1 MKKRKNPL
9 RKRLLRELRSELGK
23 YLVIFLMLAGTIG
36 MVSGF
41 LVAAE
46 SMMVT
51 YDEGLEKYNVENGHF
66 NLQRAL
72 NRSRKKAVE
81 QLGISVYEMFYTEK
95 EFTNA
100 TKLRIYAD
108 RTEVNTVCLMSGELP
123 EAPDELA
130 IDRMYADNNG
140 LKPGDTLSDG
150 TSTYRISG
158 LVALPDYSCLFE
170 DNNDSMFDSL
180 KFGVAIMSQEGFD
193 AIHGGD
199 IAYEY
204 AWKYDNEPA
213 DTKEEADVS
222 ETLMKELN
230 KEVALQEYVPRYQNQ
245 AITFTR
251 EDMGG
256 DSVMMEWL
264 LYIVIAILAFVF
276 GVTTSNTIAKE
287 ASVIGTL
294 RASGYTQGELLR
306 HYSTMPVLVTLVSA
320 LVGNL
325 LGYSWFKDIAAS
337 LYYGSYSLPTYETVW
352 SASAFV
358 KTTAVPVALML
369 VINVAVLRSKL
380 KLSPL
385 KFLRR
390 DLSKRKQKKALHLS
404 HRIGFFARFRLR
416 VIFQNM
422 SNYVVLFFGII
433 FANLLLIFGMVF
445 PDILND
451 YTEHIDEL
459 MLCDYQYMLDVPL
472 EAMDEDDKLGS
483 MLALMKFA
491 KNVETENPD
500 AEKFSA
506 YSLNTLGDE
515 YREEAITLYG
525 VEENSRYVPVDV
537 SGGQIYVS
545 SAYRDKYGVGIG
557 DVVTL
562 KEAYDEDTYDF
573 EISGIF
579 DYEGGLGVFMSMET
593 LNETFDLSKDYFG
606 GYFSSSK
613 ITDIDSAYIGTVIDR
628 DAMTKISRQLIT
640 SMGSMMGMIQGFA
653 LLMFMILVYL
663 LSKIIIE
670 KNAQSISMAKIL
682 GYTNGEIGRLY
693 ILSTSIV
700 TVLCLLAS
708 LPIETTIIEVLYYE
722 VMLDMI
728 TGWIPFSFDPF
739 LLTQMFLMGL
749 AVYCVVAAFE
759 FRKVKKV
766 PMEEALKNVE

>member
-9 RKRLLRELRSELGK
+9 RKRLLRELKSEFGK
-23 YLVIFLMLAGTIG
+23 YLVIFLLMACTIG

-41 LVAAE
+41 LVASE

-51 YDEGLEKYNVENGHF
+51 YDEGIEKYNVENGHF
-66 NLQRAL
+66 KVQREL
-72 NRSRKKAVE
+72 NRSQKKAVE
-81 QLGISVYEMFYTEK
+81 QLDISVYEMYYTQK
-95 EFTNA
+95 ELTNG

-123 EAPDELA
+123 VSSDELA

-140 LKPGDTLSDG
+140 LEPGDTLSDG
-150 TSTYRISG
+150 AKTYRITG

-180 KFGVAIMSQEGFD
+180 KFGVGIMSQEGFE
-193 AIHGGD
+193 AAAQGD
-199 IAYEY
+199 LSYVY
-204 AWKYDNEPA
+204 AWKYDDEPA

-230 KEVALQEYVPRYQNQ
+230 KEVTLQEYVPRYQNQ

-256 DSVMMEWL
+256 DSVMMAWL

-294 RASGYTQGELLR
+294 RALGYTRGELLR
-306 HYSTMPVLVTLVSA
+306 HYISMPVIVTLVSA
-320 LVGNL
+320 LVGNI
-325 LGYSWFKDIAAS
+325 LGYTWIKDIGAD
-337 LYYGSYSLPTYETVW
+337 LYYGSYSLPTYETIW
-352 SASAFV
+352 NADAFV
-358 KTTAVPVALML
+358 KTTVIPVILML
-369 VINVAVLRSKL
+369 VINAAVLYGKL

-390 DLSKRKQKKALHLS
+390 DLSKRKQKKALHLP

-422 SNYVVLFFGII
+422 SNYIILFVGII
-433 FANLLLIFGMVF
+433 FANLLLIFGLVF
-445 PDILND
+445 PDVLND
-451 YTEHIDEL
+451 YTERIDEM
-459 MLCDYQYMLDVPL
+459 MLCDYQYMLDVPI
-472 EAMDEDDKLGS
+472 EAMDEEDKLGS
-483 MLALMKFA
+483 MISLIKFA
-491 KNVETENPD
+491 KNVETENED

-506 YSLNTLGDE
+506 YSLNTLGDQFK
-515 YREEAITLYG
+515 EESITLYG

-537 SGGQIYVS
+537 SGDQVYIS

-557 DVVTL
+557 DVITL
-562 KEAYDEDTYDF
+562 KEAYDEDTYEF
-573 EISGIF
+573 EITGIF
-579 DYEGGLGVFMSMET
+579 DYEGGLGVFMSIEK

-606 GYFSSSK
+606 GYFSSSA
-613 ITDIDSAYIGTVIDR
+613 ITDIDGEYIGTVIDR
-628 DAMTKISRQLIT
+628 DAMTKISRQLLT
-640 SMGSMMGMIQGFA
+640 SMGGMMEMIQGFA

-682 GYTNGEIGRLY
+682 GYTSGEIGRLY

-722 VMLDMI
+722 VMLEMI
-728 TGWIPFSFDPF
+728 TGWIPFSFSPQ
-739 LLTQMFLMGL
+739 LLARMFFMGL